1 MVVSKFSVIQ
11 ETKVSTDVVKT
22 HATKTDFSC
31 ELAGY
36 FLLVRI
42 IVDDYSIQHY
52 SACVFP

>member
-1 MVVSKFSVIQ
+1 MIVSKFSVIQ